1 MRVTVRTADLA
12 LWKARNFVFF
22 MAIIAM
28 NYTIMRPSPV
38 DLIFVC
44 SLLMCLVVNQK
55 IRMNFIVLTLFL
67 LAWGLSFFVASV
79 PHLYEVF
86 KEDIPTKGSVPF
98 ELLAKT
104 FVLLIAF
111 TASYISTSWNRK
123 TYETFM
129 KVYVTACVI
138 ASILGTVGFALGI
151 DALTWDQRARGLLD
165 DPNMYGSML
174 APAILCAIYLW
185 NFRVVKRW
193 IMVPVLTI
201 LIVGLMLSFSR
212 AAIVATLITCCGY
225 IFFLNRLDLKKMVPA
240 LLALVVLALALFAIA
255 SLTSQEFTH
264 KFFQRLTFAE
274 SYDLGHEGRYGR
286 YLLVLPMIL
295 QNPMGLGVLQ
305 LEKIFP
311 EPIHDIF
318 LSSFVNYGWTGGFAW
333 LLLFIS
339 SIALAID
346 NYRRTRSPVA
356 VLLMFTF
363 LAVVM
368 CASLHEGEH
377 WRHLWLFIGL
387 LWGFTQANFRETAP
401 AFAPMPRP
409 PPVTIPAVAMVRRP
423 ALRPPAIPRAGQV
436 GS

>member
-1 MRVTVRTADLA
+1 MYVAVTSVDLA
-12 LWKARNFVFF
+12 LWKTRNFVFF
-22 MAIIAM
+22 MGIIAM

-44 SLLMCLVVNQK
+44 SLLLCLVVNQK
-55 IRMNFIVLTLFL
+55 VRTNFVILTLFL
-67 LAWGLSFFVASV
+67 LGWGLSFFLASV

-86 KEDIPTKGSVPF
+86 RADVPTKGSVPF

-111 TASYISTSWNRK
+111 TACYISTSWNRA

-129 KVYVTACVI
+129 KVYVAACVI
-138 ASILGTVGFALGI
+138 ASLLGTFGFAKGI
-151 DALTWDQRARGLLD
+151 DLLTWDQRARGLLD

-174 APAILCAIYLW
+174 APSILCSIYLL
-185 NFRVVKRW
+185 NYRVVRRW
-193 IMVPVLTI
+193 IMLTVLPI
-201 LIVGLMLSFSR
+201 LVVGLMLSFSR
-212 AAIVATLITCCGY
+212 AAIVATLITTCAY
-225 IFFLNRLDLKKMVPA
+225 IFFLNRLDLKRLVPA
-240 LLALVVLALALFAIA
+240 LVALATLALVLFVIA
-255 SLTSQEFTH
+255 SLSSQEFTQ
-264 KFFQRLTFAE
+264 KFLQRLTFAE
-274 SYDLGHEGRYGR
+274 SYDLGREGRYGR

-295 QNPMGLGVLQ
+295 DNPMGLGVLQ

-311 EPIHDIF
+311 EPIHNIF
-318 LSSFVNYGWTGGFAW
+318 LSSFVNYGWSGGFTW
-333 LLLFIS
+333 LLLVGS
-339 SIALAID
+339 SIVLAVE

-387 LWGFTQANFRETAP
+387 LWGFTQANFRETA
-401 AFAPMPRP
+401 R
-409 PPVTIPAVAMVRRP
+409 VTPQPPAVAATRRLLTVP
-423 ALRPPAIPRAGQV
+423 ARVAAIPRAGSVRSGRQ
-436 GS
+436 